1 MERSGGGLKE
11 GEREGGNGQK
21 KGESSRGSDVDVVEA
36 RAFPSV
42 ISGYSRKVV
51 RAFIKF
57 SRSIA
62 PITWRYL
69 PNVIPRVSST
79 SCFPILL

>member
-21 KGESSRGSDVDVVEA
+21 KGESSRGSDVDVE
-36 RAFPSV
+36 
-42 ISGYSRKVV
+42 VV

-62 PITWRYL
+62 PITWR
-69 PNVIPRVSST
+69 
-79 SCFPILL
+79 